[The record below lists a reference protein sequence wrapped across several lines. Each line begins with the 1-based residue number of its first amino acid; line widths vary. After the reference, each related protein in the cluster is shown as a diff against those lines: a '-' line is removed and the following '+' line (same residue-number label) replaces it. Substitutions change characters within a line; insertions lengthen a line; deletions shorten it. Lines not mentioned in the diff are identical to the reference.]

1 MKNKILIACLLV
13 FVMLLVPINSAYSN
27 TGIQIEKKPII
38 KTNPAKPLGVT
49 FMKTYGGGY
58 WDSGSDVQQTTD
70 GGYIITGETDSF
82 GAGGGDVWLI
92 KTDSVGKK
100 MWDRTFGGT
109 NYDYANSVQQTTDGG
124 YIITGV
130 KDFDFF
136 NGTLDVWL
144 IKTDSKGNKEWDRTF
159 GETDRKDSGRDVQ
172 QTTDDG
178 YIITGATNS
187 FGAGDWDVWLIK
199 TDNLGNMIWNKTFGG
214 KNSDASISIQIT
226 ADGGYIIAAG
236 TNSFGAGD
244 WDVWLIKTDN
254 LGNMIWNKTFG
265 GKNSDESSCIQITA
279 DGGYIITAVTESFG
293 AGGGDVWLIK
303 TDNLGNM
310 IWNKTYGG
318 NAYDAGYHVQQ
329 TTDSG
334 YIITGNTESFG
345 AGDDVWLIKT
355 DKDGNKIWDRTFG
368 GNDFASGGGVQQTT
382 DGGYIITG
390 YTDTLFCSSD
400 VWLIKTDENGRPR
413 YKSVSR
419 SPLLRFLEQFPSSFP
434 LLKQLLGL

>member
-70 GGYIITGETDSF
+70 GGYIITGETD
-82 GAGGGDVWLI
+82 
-92 KTDSVGKK
+92 
-100 MWDRTFGGT
+100 
-109 NYDYANSVQQTTDGG
+109 
-124 YIITGV
+124 
-130 KDFDFF
+130 
-136 NGTLDVWL
+136 
-144 IKTDSKGNKEWDRTF
+144 
-159 GETDRKDSGRDVQ
+159 
-172 QTTDDG
+172 
-178 YIITGATNS
+178 
-187 FGAGDWDVWLIK
+187 
-199 TDNLGNMIWNKTFGG
+199 
-214 KNSDASISIQIT
+214 
-226 ADGGYIIAAG
+226 
-236 TNSFGAGD
+236 
-244 WDVWLIKTDN
+244 
-254 LGNMIWNKTFG
+254 
-265 GKNSDESSCIQITA
+265 
-279 DGGYIITAVTESFG
+279 SFG

>member
-214 KNSDASISIQIT
+214 KNSD
-226 ADGGYIIAAG
+226 
-236 TNSFGAGD
+236 
-244 WDVWLIKTDN
+244 
-254 LGNMIWNKTFG
+254 
-265 GKNSDESSCIQITA
+265 ESSCIQITA